1 MNSHSEN
8 LQVDHREDSS
18 TVKNEM
24 LKTDESFDV
33 KIVDKVIEKYK
44 NNPGALLGV
53 LEELQNSHPNKYL
66 PKPMLK
72 YVSEKMNVSLSRVY
86 SVVTFYSFFNLKPQ
100 GKHCIT
106 VCRGTACH
114 TKGSRV
120 LLDKVQEFLK
130 LKEDPNEESEK
141 FFLTSED
148 RLFTLRTVAC
158 FGQCALAPVV
168 EIDGVIYSNVKPDQL
183 KSIIQKLME
192 SEKK

>member
-1 MNSHSEN
+1 MNSHNGNLKVEN
-8 LQVDHREDSS
+8 RDDSP
-18 TVKNEM
+18 TVKSEI
-24 LKTDESFDV
+24 LKVDESFDA
-33 KIVDKVIEKYK
+33 KIVDKIIEKFK

-53 LEELQNSHPNKYL
+53 LEELQNAHPNKYL
-66 PKPMLK
+66 PKPVLK
-72 YVSEKMNVSLSRVY
+72 YVSEKMNVSLSRIY

-120 LLDKVQEFLK
+120 LLDKIQEFLK
-130 LKEDPNEESEK
+130 LSVNPNEESEK
-141 FFLTSED
+141 FFLTSDD

-168 EIDGVIYSNVKPDQL
+168 EIDGVIYSNVKQDQL
-183 KSIIQKLME
+183 KSIIQKIME